1 MCSLSIESVFDTEN
15 QCVVSCRFAAEVFR
29 DLHEEFVSVGGRA
42 HDLTV
47 RVQQLEAE
55 LPAVEKALLSEPNQL
70 RFAYTNG
77 TETLHLNIAMDRGS
91 RAIPRTCLPF
101 VS

>member
-1 MCSLSIESVFDTEN
+1 MGG
-15 QCVVSCRFAAEVFR
+15 RFAAEVFR

-55 LPAVEKALLSEPNQL
+55 LPAVEKTLLSEPNQL

-77 TETLHLNIAMDRGS
+77 TNTWHVNIEIERGS
-91 RAIPRTCLPF
+91 CAIPRTCLPF
-101 VS
+101 LSLWRNLHKI

>member
-1 MCSLSIESVFDTEN
+1 MDAFCGPKETGFWSVAD
-15 QCVVSCRFAAEVFR
+15 RFAAEIFR
-29 DLHEEFVSVGGRA
+29 DLHDELMAIGGRG

-70 RFAYTNG
+70 RFAYSNG
-77 TETLHLNIAMDRGS
+77 MYLAFETPVTQKRKLLCLHLKIWVVW
-91 RAIPRTCLPF
+91 F
-101 VS
+101 

>member
-1 MCSLSIESVFDTEN
+1 MDEG
-15 QCVVSCRFAAEVFR
+15 RFAAEVFR
-29 DLHEEFVSVGGRA
+29 DLHKELTVVGGRA
-42 HDLTV
+42 YDLTV

-77 TETLHLNIAMDRGS
+77 TNASNSKFQRNDFCGS
-91 RAIPRTCLPF
+91 KCSFTIYFSLSIRFAS
-101 VS
+101 VGKV